1 MKRSILVAL
10 GTSVFYW
17 LIFTGFDYLA
27 ELGRWDNVRHFSV
40 YNFWR
45 NLALVLAPW
54 LLCGVASRWLVAE
67 KYASIPAALI
77 YLLAAA
83 LAFYASLRFSLP
95 MYHNGARV
103 YGTMSNVYAPLESCY
118 LFVLLFG
125 LTLARSITRHS
136 REKE

>member
-45 NLALVLAPW
+45 NLALVFAPW
-54 LLCGVASRWLVAE
+54 LLCGIASRWLVAE
-67 KYASIPAALI
+67 EPASRQRSSISSPPRSRFTHRSASHCRCTIMALV
-77 YLLAAA
+77 
-83 LAFYASLRFSLP
+83 FT
-95 MYHNGARV
+95 AR
-103 YGTMSNVYAPLESCY
+103 
-118 LFVLLFG
+118 
-125 LTLARSITRHS
+125 
-136 REKE
+136 

>member
-10 GTSVFYW
+10 GTSVLFW

-54 LLCGVASRWLVAE
+54 LLCGIASRWLVAE

-83 LAFYASLRFSLP
+83 LAFYASLRLSLP
-95 MYHNGARV
+95 LYHNGARIH
-103 YGTMSNVYAPLESCY
+103 GSMSSISAPIESCY
-118 LFVLLFG
+118 LFVVLFG
-125 LTLARSITRHS
+125 LTLTRSLTRRS
-136 REKE
+136 RNKK

>member
-10 GTSVFYW
+10 GTSVLFW

-67 KYASIPAALI
+67 KYASLPAALI

-83 LAFYASLRFSLP
+83 LAMYASFRFPLP
-95 MYHNGARV
+95 LYHGGMRIQ
-103 YGTMSNVYAPLESCY
+103 GSMSDVYAPIESCY
-118 LFVLLFG
+118 LFVVIFG
-125 LTLARSITRHS
+125 LTLSRSLTKRSHK
-136 REKE
+136 KE